1 MKTINFM
8 YAAMALL
15 ASVALSSCQK
25 EQEPANPDAGL
36 KSVALSL
43 NFGQTGTKTVEDDLK
58 DPWTTDYSEYES
70 LDIYFTNGNGDILY
84 YYHATESA
92 SGNGGVIWNY
102 LVNTQAANG
111 VRFIGMEGISK
122 VYVVANGPEISDL
135 SAATN
140 ENGVVTTGDFNIDDL
155 NAALTL
161 TSYTVSDEQ
170 DKMLYAGAAA
180 SLTSAGTINT
190 NNTGEIVVGEDA
202 TGQYYKATVT
212 IRPALSRLE
221 VSQAG
226 VKTKGY
232 VYFKVDDGGNYV
244 ETTEAEATLRVEY
257 EDFTPSLV
265 GVYASNVYRTAPL
278 FPVQTD
284 VTAGNLFATPTFE
297 GATSP
302 IEDGSWTDLANE
314 AELNNYLCY
323 ANSKGSGAYDPLVS
337 DTYSGTAVTV
347 DTENDGLL
355 LFDGKKNASPETAY
369 KVIPFNFF
377 VPYDITDIATDVD
390 ALEDAA
396 VPALHFQFHMDGDAQ
411 TAFKESMVVTQR
423 TTAGTGEW
431 TEVTEQSTID
441 AVTAQVEWP
450 TTATGEPGIGFANV
464 VNYSIVSVNGEPV
477 QLKPGMIYRVQQVIV
492 DPTNISV
499 STKDTDAYNVYVVV
513 TVVPY
518 TEENVYPVFD

>member
-43 NFGQTGTKTVEDDLK
+43 NFGQTGTKAQVDTKLD
-58 DPWTTDYSEYES
+58 DPWASDYSEYQS
-70 LDIYFTNGNGDILY
+70 LDIYFTNASDDILY
-84 YYHATESA
+84 YYHATSTDNE
-92 SGNGGVIWNY
+92 GTNGHTIWTS
-102 LVNTQAANG
+102 LVPTSNNPNTG

-122 VYVVANGPEISDL
+122 VYVVANGPQISITADD
-135 SAATN
+135 
-140 ENGVVTTGDFNIDDL
+140 NGVVSRTVNISAL
-155 NAALTL
+155 NAEIALTD
-161 TSYTVSDEQ
+161 YTEAQ
-170 DKMLYAGAAA
+170 NTMLYAGAAT
-180 SLTSAGTINT
+180 SLSPAGTVAEGA
-190 NNTGEIVVGEDA
+190 GEVIIGDEA
-202 TGQYYKATVT
+202 GQDYKATVT

-226 VKTKGY
+226 VKTEGY
-232 VYFKVDDGGNYV
+232 VYFKVDNDGNYV
-244 ETTEAEATLRVEY
+244 ETTVADATLRVEY
-257 EDFTPSLV
+257 SDFTPSLV

-284 VTAGNLFATPTFE
+284 VAAGNLFATPTFE
-297 GATSP
+297 GGESP
-302 IEDGSWTDLANE
+302 IVNGSWFSLASETD
-314 AELNNYLCY
+314 LNNYLCY
-323 ANSKGSGAYDPLVS
+323 SNSTGEGTYASLVS
-337 DTYSGTAVTV
+337 DTYSGTTV
-347 DTENDGLL
+347 PVDAENDGLL

-377 VPYDITDIATDVD
+377 VPYNITNTATDAN
-390 ALEDAA
+390 ALAYAA
-396 VPALHFQFHMDGDAQ
+396 VPVLHFQFHMDGSAQ
-411 TAFKESMVVTQR
+411 TTFKESMSVTQR

-464 VNYSIVSVNGEPV
+464 VNYSTVSVNGEPV